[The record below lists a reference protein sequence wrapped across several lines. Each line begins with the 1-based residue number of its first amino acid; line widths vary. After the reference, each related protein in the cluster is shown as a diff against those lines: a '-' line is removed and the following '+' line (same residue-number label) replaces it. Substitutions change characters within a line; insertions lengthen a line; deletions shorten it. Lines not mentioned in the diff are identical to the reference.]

1 MLTHLPYTQNVTD
14 SLPQTIERED
24 GRKMRFTACV
34 ALDEVT
40 QREYSTPIRVESIYE
55 QIGNEKYY
63 HCGGARRPRLDIVNS
78 IDLDE
83 KVISQA
89 RTHGI
94 DLFNPEDL
102 LGTCFV
108 RRDKFGKTISL
119 DEINHTSNKNYR
131 RVIDIDAAPNLFM
144 RRELQR
150 GMARVTE
157 IEKTQS
163 DTARAVFPVENFGT
177 VGLTSYVWEQIQADS
192 PEAVWGEPSEDRPT
206 PTVKFERSEQPRRIQ
221 PIRHGFAMNWY
232 QLEQLAVARANGSP
246 DLRIESRSL
255 EEARLQILRLENRG
269 LLFGNQPLGIL
280 GLLSQKVGTTDPVL
294 TPDANVQGIPQ
305 VASPVAGKWLSEVFA
320 GAEGTGEEMYDI
332 ITKAFTAIRDE
343 TEEVEMPDTIALGI
357 SDYININRKI
367 FKGPNSDS
375 TESVANV
382 VLKNLKGIGLKA
394 IVLLP
399 ELGYRPTWAAKLA
412 TKHATM
418 NDPDP
423 YALGNTYAQ
432 TYGGGLFQRNVM
444 VCFKRDVEKS
454 AIIVGHDLLVR
465 PPLDMGDTKQT
476 TVWLFS
482 GGFLVR
488 KPRSLRIVVAPS
500 AP

>member
-1 MLTHLPYTQNVTD
+1 MSTHLPYTQNVQNN
-14 SLPQTIERED
+14 LPQTIERED
-24 GRKMRFTACV
+24 GRKVRFSACV
-34 ALDEVT
+34 ALDEET
-40 QREYSTPIRVESIYE
+40 QREYATPIRVESIYE
-55 QIGNEKYY
+55 KIGNEHYY
-63 HCGGARRPRLDIVNS
+63 NRGGANRPRLDIVNS
-78 IDLDE
+78 ISIDE

-89 RTHGI
+89 RDHGI

-108 RRDKFGKTISL
+108 RRDNFGKTVSL
-119 DEINHTSNKNYR
+119 DDINQNSEKNYR
-131 RVIDIDAAPNLFM
+131 RVISLDAAPNLFI

-150 GMARVTE
+150 SMSRVVE
-157 IEKTQS
+157 IEKTQA
-163 DTARAVFPVENFGT
+163 DTARAIFPLENFGS

-206 PTVKFERSEQPRRIQ
+206 PSVKFERSEQPRRIQ
-221 PIRHGFAMNWY
+221 PCRHGFTMTWY
-232 QLEQLAVARANGSP
+232 QQEQLAVARANGSP

-269 LLFGNQPLGIL
+269 LLFGNQKLGIL
-280 GLLSQKVGTTDPVL
+280 GLLSQKEGTIDPL
-294 TPDANVQGIPQ
+294 AIDANVQGIPQ
-305 VASPVAGKWLSEVFA
+305 VASPVPGKWLSEIFL

-332 ITKAFTAIRDE
+332 MTKSFTAIRDE

-399 ELGYRPTWAAKLA
+399 ELGYRPTWSAKLA
-412 TKHATM
+412 TKHASM

-423 YALGNTYAQ
+423 YSVGNTYAQ
-432 TYGGGLFQRNVM
+432 TYGGGLFQRNTM
-444 VCFKRDVEKS
+444 LCFKRDVEKS

-476 TVWLFS
+476 TVCLFS

-488 KPRSLRIVVAPS
+488 KPRSLRLVVAPT
-500 AP
+500 PP